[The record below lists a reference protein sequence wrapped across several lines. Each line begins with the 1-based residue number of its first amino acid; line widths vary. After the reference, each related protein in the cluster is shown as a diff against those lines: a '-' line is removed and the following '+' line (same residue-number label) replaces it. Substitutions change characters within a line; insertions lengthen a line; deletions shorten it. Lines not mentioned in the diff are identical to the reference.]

1 MAVKSKATLLFE
13 AKYPGC
19 LIVRRNGKTHVVVE
33 ERHEVGTRNGRP
45 LFARR
50 WSVFQVRV
58 VKRWCDGVEDVS
70 SQPVASGL
78 LRRRDAVAAAE
89 ADAVS

>member
-1 MAVKSKATLLFE
+1 MTVKSKATRLIE
-13 AKYPGC
+13 AKWPEC

-33 ERHEVGTRNGRP
+33 EVHEVGTRNGRP
-45 LFARR
+45 LQARR
-50 WSVFQVRV
+50 WSVFQVRI

-70 SQPVASGL
+70 SSPVAQGL
-78 LRRRDAVAAAE
+78 LRRRDAVAAAA